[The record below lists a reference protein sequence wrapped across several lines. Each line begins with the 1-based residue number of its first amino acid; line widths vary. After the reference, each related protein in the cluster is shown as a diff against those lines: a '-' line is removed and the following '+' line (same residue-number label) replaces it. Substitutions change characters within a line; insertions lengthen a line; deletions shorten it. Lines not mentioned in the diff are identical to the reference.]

1 MAVVS
6 TEKDAP
12 QIGVPVG
19 SRERVEA
26 LGVPTRN
33 IATCSAHTPDNRGCP
48 MWAICDR
55 AFKGDRPHNQIVRRI
70 SSSGGLRVY
79 HAPCFDIVGKEE
91 TANDNDELYEVIGGE
106 GDSYEGRGSV
116 KKHPKRDPNCNDCS
130 QGKCEAWVD
139 VENAE
144 FTCPQFPDPETHR
157 ELVRFARK
165 KVARMGSAV
174 KQKAA
179 IKARLLG
186 GVEEP
191 EDTDEPDTKKGGKSG
206 SRA

>member
-79 HAPCFDIVGKEE
+79 HAPCFDIVGKEG
-91 TANDNDELYEVIGGE
+91 TARGVFTQPQMLPAAEKLQAAVAAAKAQMATPAADE
-106 GDSYEGRGSV
+106 DSE
-116 KKHPKRDPNCNDCS
+116 
-130 QGKCEAWVD
+130 EAQQPLPVSL
-139 VENAE
+139 
-144 FTCPQFPDPETHR
+144 PQRAWPCIDMLERT
-157 ELVRFARK
+157 AR
-165 KVARMGSAV
+165 
-174 KQKAA
+174 
-179 IKARLLG
+179 
-186 GVEEP
+186 
-191 EDTDEPDTKKGGKSG
+191 SG
-206 SRA
+206 SDAHITWQAAADF